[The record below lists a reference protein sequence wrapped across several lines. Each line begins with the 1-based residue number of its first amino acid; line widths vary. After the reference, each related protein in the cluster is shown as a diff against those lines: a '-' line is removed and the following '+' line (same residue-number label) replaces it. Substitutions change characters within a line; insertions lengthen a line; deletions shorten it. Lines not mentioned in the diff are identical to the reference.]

1 MIQTHDQTL
10 HIGIPELRQWRIANP
25 LSWAMDSVQFQ
36 AFHTQPHIRLHHNS
50 MPLLRLQ
57 CYRLSFSSRNKIN
70 SKHSSPSLQEE
81 EVQVDQGLNDSVTT
95 VVKMDTLRDTVL
107 N

>member
-10 HIGIPELRQWRIANP
+10 HIGIPELRQWRIVNP
-25 LSWAMDSVQFQ
+25 LSWEMDSVRYQ
-36 AFHTQPHIRLHHNS
+36 ASHIQPHIRLHHNS
-50 MPLLRLQ
+50 MHLLRLR

-70 SKHSSPSLQEE
+70 SKRSSPSLQEE
-81 EVQVDQGLNDSVTT
+81 EVHVARDLNGSVITVD
-95 VVKMDTLRDTVL
+95 KMDTLKDTVL